1 MKTTTTFLV
10 MLLFAVMTCATAS
23 ADTLIAGFETDLDG
37 FSAND
42 PNTVALGTTGVT
54 EGSQALQFTADGG
67 FDFLLSSFPVLL
79 TDPLNDTIK
88 FDVTFNP
95 DDLTTV
101 GFAQVNFGINSDG
114 TVDPDNGFQFGPS
127 ENVSIDG
134 STTAVELNF
143 SDLAEFPLDGTQTF
157 VELLL
162 IVNTNDEATGVWS
175 FDNIRLHT
183 VAVPEPSALVLICGL
198 GMLGLLRRKK

>member
-1 MKTTTTFLV
+1 MKATTTFLV
-10 MLLFAVMTCATAS
+10 MLLFAVMTCASAS

-101 GFAQVNFGINSDG
+101 TFAQVNFGINSDG
-114 TVDPDNGFQFGPS
+114 TVDPDNNFQFGPS
-127 ENVSIDG
+127 APVSIDG
-134 STTAVELNF
+134 STAAIELNF
-143 SDLAEFPLDGTQTF
+143 ADLPEFPLDGTQTF

-162 IVNTNDEATGVWS
+162 IVNTNDAASGVWS

-183 VAVPEPSALVLICGL
+183 TAVPEPSSLALIGGL